1 MYFSYIC
8 RQNKLNLKSQRVITG
23 TNSIMRRFLILLS
36 AVVLVAFSSCTKVT
50 EGTIIQKDFG
60 NPGNYTAL
68 EISNAFEAY
77 VIDSINT
84 ITITA
89 GENVM
94 PYVVVETVNN
104 TLKIY
109 LKPMAIVNLT
119 ELKVVLPYNANLLS
133 VNLSGAS
140 EFHSEYGLIGED
152 LAVELSGASE
162 FHCDLAATDNIDMA
176 MSGAS
181 KIESAIIT
189 DELDLE
195 IGGAS
200 QATLIGGVNRLK
212 LEMSGASDIVKKI
225 VESQYALSCELC
237 EGTLSGASEA
247 YIHCDGN
254 IKANLSGASVLHF
267 TGDAFTA
274 DSEVSGGSQIIHDVL

>member
-8 RQNKLNLKSQRVITG
+8 CQNKLNPKSRREITG
-23 TNSIMRRFLILLS
+23 TNPIMKRFLIIIS
-36 AVVLVAFSSCTKVT
+36 AVVLVAFSSCTKIT
-50 EGTIIQKDFG
+50 EGTIIPKDFG

-77 VIDSINT
+77 VSENANT

-94 PYVVVETVNN
+94 PYIVVETVNN

-109 LKPMAIVNLT
+109 LKPVAIVNLSQ
-119 ELKVVLPYNANLLS
+119 LKVVLPYNINLS
-133 VNLSGAS
+133 AVNLSGAA
-140 EFHSEYGLIGED
+140 EFHSEYGLIGEA
-152 LAVELSGASE
+152 LKVELSGASKFE
-162 FHCDLAATDNIDMA
+162 SALITDELDLK

-181 KIESAIIT
+181 KI
-189 DELDLE
+189 
-195 IGGAS
+195 
-200 QATLIGGVNRLK
+200 
-212 LEMSGASDIVKKI
+212 VKKI
-225 VESQYALSCELC
+225 TESQYAVLCELC
-237 EGTLSGASEA
+237 KGTISGASEA

-254 IKANLSGASVLHF
+254 INVNLSGASVLHF
-267 TGDAFTA
+267 TGNAFTA